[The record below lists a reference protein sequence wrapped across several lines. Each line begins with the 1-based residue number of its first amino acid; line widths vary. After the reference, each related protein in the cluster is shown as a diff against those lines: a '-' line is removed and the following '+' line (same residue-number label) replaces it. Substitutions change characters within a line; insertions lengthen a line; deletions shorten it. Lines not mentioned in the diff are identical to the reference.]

1 MGHTAYTHQFRM
13 HPETLKFAMGSAH
26 SIEDVQAIE
35 ALGGRA
41 FLIMPKG
48 STVEDLPQRTIF
60 CPQPENK
67 GVVTCRTCGLCD
79 GKPSPS
85 DKRKHIAI
93 IEH

>member
-1 MGHTAYTHQFRM
+1 MAHTAYTHQWRAF
-13 HPETLKFAMGSAH
+13 PDALKFAMGSAH
-26 SIEDVQAIE
+26 SKDDVQAIE
-35 ALGGRA
+35 ALDGRA

-48 STVEDLPQRTIF
+48 STAEDLPPRTIF

-67 GVVTCRTCGLCD
+67 GAVTCRTCGLCD
-79 GKPSPS
+79 GKPTPS